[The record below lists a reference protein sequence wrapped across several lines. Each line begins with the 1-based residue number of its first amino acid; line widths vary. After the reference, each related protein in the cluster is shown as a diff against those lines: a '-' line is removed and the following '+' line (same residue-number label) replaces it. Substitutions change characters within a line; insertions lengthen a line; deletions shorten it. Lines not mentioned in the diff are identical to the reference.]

1 MGFYSDLELGRFNDD
16 KNLGFHR
23 NLAKLET
30 PLHCLKPCF
39 ELLAIGKW
47 HASDLGC
54 RYIRSR
60 NWSGRES
67 FAPQN
72 VGLQGAPFQFS
83 HLRGN
88 SRRDRIV
95 EHDELADAIIL
106 CEMRFNRADMSDSA
120 TSEDHKDSC
129 FDRST
134 RRRNFTTF

>member
-1 MGFYSDLELGRFNDD
+1 MGFCTDLELGRFKDD

-39 ELLAIGKW
+39 ELLAIGKR

-67 FAPQN
+67 FAAKRWLTKSPITVQSPARE
-72 VGLQGAPFQFS
+72 LTKRSCCGA
-83 HLRGN
+83 
-88 SRRDRIV
+88 
-95 EHDELADAIIL
+95 
-106 CEMRFNRADMSDSA
+106 
-120 TSEDHKDSC
+120 
-129 FDRST
+129 
-134 RRRNFTTF
+134 

>member
-1 MGFYSDLELGRFNDD
+1 MGFCTDLELGRFKDD

-39 ELLAIGKW
+39 ELLAIGKR

-67 FAPQN
+67 FAATLAYKEPHYSS
-72 VGLQGAPFQFS
+72 VTCEGT
-83 HLRGN
+83 HKE
-88 SRRDRIV
+88 IV
-95 EHDELADAIIL
+95 L
-106 CEMRFNRADMSDSA
+106 
-120 TSEDHKDSC
+120 
-129 FDRST
+129 
-134 RRRNFTTF
+134 